1 MLNIKYRIEKIVM
14 FILGGICYSFG
25 SILVYGMLALLVV
38 GIFLFVSILIG
49 N

>member
-1 MLNIKYRIEKIVM
+1 MLNIKYRIEKIVT
-14 FILGGICYSFG
+14 FILGGIGYSFG
-25 SILVYGMLALLVV
+25 SILVYGMLELLVV